1 MADYDTLNNKINQ
14 RVFPSQHLRPLFEV
28 RPVSTKYN
36 LFPIIEERTQP
47 SINKLEYMPYS
58 KEVFNPGNRG
68 PVDFYLNEIDTESRL
83 RNQFMALQ
91 KSNQSVYV
99 PELNSSLYEFPLA
112 TKPEAYL
119 QTECAGRAAPVHLA
133 PNPFHN
139 STRMN
144 LRN

>member
-1 MADYDTLNNKINQ
+1 MDYDKINNKIND
-14 RVFPSQHLRPLFEV
+14 RIFPSQQLMPLFEV

-36 LFPIIEERTQP
+36 MFPIIEERKP
-47 SINKLEYMPYS
+47 STVNHMEYKQYS
-58 KEVFNPGNRG
+58 TSVFNPGYRG
-68 PVDFYLNEIDTESRL
+68 QVDFYLNEIDTESRL

-99 PELNSSLYEFPLA
+99 PDYNSSLYHFPLT
-112 TKPEAYL
+112 TKSEPYSKTDCPGKQVPL
-119 QTECAGRAAPVHLA
+119 HLA
-133 PNPFHN
+133 PNQFNN

>member
-1 MADYDTLNNKINQ
+1 MDYDKINNKIND
-14 RVFPSQHLRPLFEV
+14 RLFPSQSLMPLFDV

-36 LFPIIEERTQP
+36 MFPIIEERKPASVKQFDY
-47 SINKLEYMPYS
+47 NQYS
-58 KEVFNPGNRG
+58 TSVFNPGYRG

-91 KSNQSVYV
+91 KSNQSEYV
-99 PELNSSLYEFPLA
+99 PDFNSSLYHFPL
-112 TKPEAYL
+112 TSKTEPYL
-119 QTECAGRAAPVHLA
+119 KTECSGRQAPVHLA
-133 PNPFHN
+133 PNQFNN